1 MGREGPKATP
11 PLAAFRAGTE
21 DGTSITFQSMA
32 QGLLPGVWL
41 SGLSQEHGTLQHEPC
56 PSEELLCKDWIWN
69 RHLTG
74 TQLGSGKTTYH
85 LQHKLLCPVFLGP
98 RGCGDS
104 AVPSELSDK
113 GHGAHRKGGM
123 SGWRQWAA

>member
-85 LQHKLLCPVFLGP
+85 LHTSSCAQSFSVHEAVETVLSLL
-98 RGCGDS
+98 S
-104 AVPSELSDK
+104 
-113 GHGAHRKGGM
+113 
-123 SGWRQWAA
+123 